1 MFERIFTMVVIIMF
15 EKLLN
20 FLLNDVKVSKKTLQ
34 DLVEKADYDLDGF
47 ITLGEFVNFVRG
59 VIGKS
64 KK

>member
-20 FLLNDVKVSKKTLQ
+20 FLLNDVKVSKKALQ